1 MLCPGQEMTSGGCM
15 SAIRQGTQE
24 GGGSPVSSEGECE
37 GGGCEESVR
46 VI

>member
-15 SAIRQGTQE
+15 SAIRQGRQE
-24 GGGSPVSSEGECE
+24 GGGSPVSVKESVREAEQ
-37 GGGCEESVR
+37 SVR